1 MKGFITS
8 PAEITVRS
16 SIQVFTAKSEYPKP
30 EGFGSGFV
38 LSYKDRVFFVSVS
51 HVTDHSN
58 LTTFLESNLPLD
70 EAGRPRNYPIG
81 DICYWDIF
89 KVDSPDNIK
98 SIEDFEAILQNAKR
112 LDISFAEI
120 KNHIK
125 LMQPELDFGVF
136 KVNSGRK
143 FMVTFEKSCV
153 PNKDEEYAFFGR
165 IKHEYDGDVL
175 KMENTFKHSLKYHRD
190 IKFGEN
196 RFSMFLSPERITDK
210 IDYQGTSGAPI
221 FDSVGNIVSIAC
233 AIKVNSNIIYGFP
246 IDECKK
252 LLDYSID
259 IGMI

>member
-16 SIQVFTAKSEYPKP
+16 SIQVFTAKSNYPKP
-30 EGFGSGFV
+30 EGFGTGFI
-38 LSYKDRVFFVSVS
+38 LSYKERIFFVSVS
-51 HVTDHSN
+51 HVTDRLN
-58 LTTFLESNLPLD
+58 LTTYLESNLPLD
-70 EAGRPRNYPIG
+70 EQGPIIHPIG
-81 DICYWDIF
+81 GICYWDIF
-89 KVDSPDNIK
+89 KVDSPDKIK
-98 SIEDFEAILQNAKR
+98 SIEDFEAILQNAER

-120 KNHIK
+120 KNQIE
-125 LMQPELDFGVF
+125 LLQPELDFGAF

-165 IKHEYDGDVL
+165 IKHEYEGDVL
-175 KMENTFKHSLKYHRD
+175 KMENTFKDSLKYHRD
-190 IKFGEN
+190 IKFGEH
-196 RFSMFLSPERITDK
+196 RFNMFLSPKRITNK
-210 IDYQGTSGAPI
+210 EDYEGCSGAPI
-221 FDSVGNIVSIAC
+221 FDSLGNIVSIAC

-246 IDECKK
+246 IEECRK